1 MNKISMVLVAL
12 GSCLAMEVTAQS
24 RILPILEGTPDVRS
38 AAMGATQ
45 LGNTN
50 QMFIYSNPAALS
62 FGETQFS
69 AEASLEAQPKTD
81 TGRLIQYN
89 FATGYRFNN
98 RSALM
103 AGMRYLGGLTVPVVG
118 STSAT
123 NNVSP
128 YDLTL
133 DMGYSFTVTEHVAV
147 YTTATYVHSH
157 SATSTNALT
166 FSLGGAYQLP
176 FAVTKSMNS
185 TLTLGVRLMDFGK
198 AVKFNNT
205 GIPQSLPTSVVIG
218 GDWQVNLAPKHRLT
232 YALSTRYFTPKD
244 AHETLVGTGLEYTYN
259 KMLSARVGYQCAN
272 KASDAITF
280 GAGGQIKNL
289 KLDVAYQHAFANYGV
304 DALMVHLGYSF

>member
-1 MNKISMVLVAL
+1 MVLVAL

-103 AGMRYLGGLTVPVVG
+103 AGMRYLGGLTVPVVR
-118 STSAT
+118 S
-123 NNVSP
+123 
-128 YDLTL
+128 
-133 DMGYSFTVTEHVAV
+133 
-147 YTTATYVHSH
+147 
-157 SATSTNALT
+157 
-166 FSLGGAYQLP
+166 
-176 FAVTKSMNS
+176 
-185 TLTLGVRLMDFGK
+185 
-198 AVKFNNT
+198 
-205 GIPQSLPTSVVIG
+205 
-218 GDWQVNLAPKHRLT
+218 
-232 YALSTRYFTPKD
+232 
-244 AHETLVGTGLEYTYN
+244 
-259 KMLSARVGYQCAN
+259 
-272 KASDAITF
+272 
-280 GAGGQIKNL
+280 
-289 KLDVAYQHAFANYGV
+289 
-304 DALMVHLGYSF
+304 